1 MIGYEEAKITFDA
14 AAIVTAVGTA
24 GGALIAAWA
33 TRRKFLAEA
42 AKTQAEARQMD
53 ASSDKAALDAA
64 TGMISRLES
73 EVKKLMFRVDSL
85 EEELGVERERSEE
98 QRQKYIAA
106 LERIAELEREVI
118 NLRKKVES
126 QDAELAKC
134 RGDGHG

>member
-24 GGALIAAWA
+24 GGALIAARA

-85 EEELGVERERSEE
+85 EEELGVERARSEDTH
-98 QRQKYIAA
+98 RKYLAA
-106 LERIAELEREVI
+106 LERIAELEREVGS
-118 NLRKKVES
+118 LRRQVNGTVN
-126 QDAELAKC
+126 Q
-134 RGDGHG
+134 

>member
-14 AAIVTAVGTA
+14 AAVVTAA
-24 GGALIAAWA
+24 GGAVGVAIGAWA
-33 TRRKFLAEA
+33 ARRKVLAEA
-42 AKTQAEARQMD
+42 KRTEAEARQMD

-106 LERIAELEREVI
+106 LERIAELEREVGV
-118 NLRKKVES
+118 LRRQVEGTVN
-126 QDAELAKC
+126 Q
-134 RGDGHG
+134 

>member
-106 LERIAELEREVI
+106 LDRIAELEREVGV
-118 NLRKKVES
+118 LRRQVEGTVN
-126 QDAELAKC
+126 Q
-134 RGDGHG
+134 

>member
-98 QRQKYIAA
+98 QHQKYIAA
-106 LERIAELEREVI
+106 LERIAELEREVGS
-118 NLRKKVES
+118 LRRQVEGTVN
-126 QDAELAKC
+126 Q
-134 RGDGHG
+134 

>member
-106 LERIAELEREVI
+106 LERIAELEREVGS
-118 NLRKKVES
+118 LRRQVEGTVN
-126 QDAELAKC
+126 Q
-134 RGDGHG
+134 

>member
-85 EEELGVERERSEE
+85 EEELGVERARSEDTH
-98 QRQKYIAA
+98 RKYLAA
-106 LERIAELEREVI
+106 LERIAELEREVGS
-118 NLRKKVES
+118 LRRQVNGTVN
-126 QDAELAKC
+126 Q
-134 RGDGHG
+134 